1 MICLCRMQYN
11 LCKQLNKNLI
21 YICHLKFKQR
31 CHTSFDLPDHVVEL
45 KGMNEQERQNSGK
58 VCTRTYIYMHE
69 VRRGT
74 TWMST
79 GLLLLRVSL
88 ATWNVYLGSPFSYF
102 KHLKLVWFDRYSPGN
117 NGHWIAFPNLSTAI
131 WFFGLPKRVVQGLWD
146 HVEFVSDNTDS
157 FTQTNERS

>member
-21 YICHLKFKQR
+21 YIRHLKFKQR

-69 VRRGT
+69 VRRRT

-102 KHLKLVWFDRYSPGN
+102 KDLKHLLFECCSPSN
-117 NGHWIAFPNLSTAI
+117 SNHWITFLIYPQYGSAVVFDSLNFLKDLYKHFETVLNL
-131 WFFGLPKRVVQGLWD
+131 
-146 HVEFVSDNTDS
+146 
-157 FTQTNERS
+157 